1 MVGDKEAD
9 EGQVGGDGGHV
20 ARRINILDPVGV

>member
-20 ARRINILDPVGV
+20 ARINILDPVGV